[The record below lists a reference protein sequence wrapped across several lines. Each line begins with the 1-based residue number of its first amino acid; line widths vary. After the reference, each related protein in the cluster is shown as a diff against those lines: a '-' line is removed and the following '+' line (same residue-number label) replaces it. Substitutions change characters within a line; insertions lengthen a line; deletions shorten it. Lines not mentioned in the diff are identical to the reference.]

1 MKYFNEKML
10 TLITYLIN
18 YLLNENSQT
27 ICNLDEKDFDEKFQI
42 YKSLC
47 NIRPPN
53 SISKKYLE
61 EEKNFFQEYNKIRN
75 IQNNNQIKTISQIY
89 PMIDNKYKN
98 ILALWKGDITT
109 LEIDAIV
116 NAANSN
122 GLGCFQ
128 PSHVCI
134 DNIIHTYAGVSLRLE
149 CKEKMKKIKYLEVG
163 KAFITSGHNLPAK
176 YVIHTV
182 GPMIDITVTEYN
194 KKELEN
200 CYLNS
205 LKLANENNIKSIA
218 FPCISTGIFRFPKDL
233 ASEIAI
239 KAVIKFL
246 DNYENN
252 FEKIIF
258 NVYSDIDFEI
268 YLKNI
273 KSNYIEDYDNNL

>member
-1 MKYFNEKML
+1 MNNIII

-18 YLLNENSQT
+18 YLLKENSQT
-27 ICNLDEKDFDEKFQI
+27 INNLNEKDFEEKFKI
-42 YKSLC
+42 YKTLC

-53 SISKKYLE
+53 SISNEYLQN
-61 EEKNFFQEYNKIRN
+61 EKNFFHEFNKFRN
-75 IQNNNQIKTISQIY
+75 IQNIKQIKPLEKIY
-89 PMIDNKYKN
+89 PNINSKYKN
-98 ILALWKGDITT
+98 ILSLWKGDITT
-109 LEIDAIV
+109 LEIDSIV

-128 PSHVCI
+128 PSHKCI

-149 CKEKMKKIKYLEVG
+149 CNEKMKKIKYLEVG
-163 KAFITSGHNLPAK
+163 EAFITKGYNLPSK

-182 GPMIDITVTEYN
+182 GPMIEFNVSES
-194 KKELEN
+194 KKKDLEN

-205 LKLANENNIKSIA
+205 LKLANENHLKSIA
-218 FPCISTGIFRFPKDL
+218 FPCISTGIFRFPQDL

-246 DNYENN
+246 DTYENN

-258 NVYSDIDFEI
+258 NVYSDTDFKI
-268 YLKNI
+268 YDKNI
-273 KSNYIEDYDNNL
+273 QNFLVYNLDL